1 METLQTPQVLGGTIA
16 ETGIKNTIPQN
27 PTGTYLASVSEGFP
41 EITQTPIASGGIPPA
56 GGDLNGM
63 LNLLSQFY
71 FFTQNGGIYTFNE
84 DVSTAIGGYA
94 KGAVLWY
101 QSPNGEN
108 IQVISNIENNTNNFN
123 NDPSLIGD
131 DTKPWS
137 YVDTKLSNMP
147 VASIVSFDY
156 PCDIGGLEP
165 LNDVSNPNGKLLSGV
180 DTLYPDFW
188 ELMLDNK
195 QKSVEGD
202 TVYDRYNKTQEEYTA
217 ELTAKGFC
225 GFYVIDEVNKTV
237 RLPYYGTAFLQG
249 CDSIDIDR
257 SAGLP
262 NIEGTFSGVGQAYNP
277 SPTPATLTG
286 AFYRKNTSDNSP
298 QGVKIQNDGGRDDY
312 FGFDASRY
320 NNVYGASTTV
330 QPKSVMVYYYVVCGN
345 TATGSSIINV
355 NGKQDKMQYEDL
367 PVPTSSTAGDV
378 FQYTGEDTLSLT
390 NGYFY
395 KSTQTGT
402 VPSSA
407 TISQTVGSGLSDLAV
422 VVATFETQTT
432 TSGNYVFTYGESSWL
447 FEGEI
452 VNLTSYGI
460 SYTGTPT
467 QGDELTVIYTASYNT
482 YSWEEVPTMNAYNKT
497 EIDDMIGDVSD
508 LLAQI

>member
-108 IQVISNIENNTNNFN
+108 IQVVSNIENNTNNFN

-147 VASIVSFDY
+147 VASIVSFEY

-165 LNDVSNPNGKLLSGV
+165 LNDISNPNGKLLSGV

-257 SAGLP
+257 EAGLP
-262 NIEGTFSGVGQAYNP
+262 NIQGQ
-277 SPTPATLTG
+277 
-286 AFYRKNTSDNSP
+286 F
-298 QGVKIQNDGGRDDY
+298 VGGRA
-312 FGFDASRY
+312 GNGASEADIKPPFYKIRT
-320 NNVYGASTTV
+320 YGGAGTGTSNQSVIIGMDLSTKNDTYGKSTTV
-330 QPKSVMVYYYVVCGN
+330 QPKAVMVYYYIVCGN

-367 PVPTSSTAGDV
+367 PVPTSATAGDV
-378 FQYTGEDTLSLT
+378 FQYTGEDTSTLT

-432 TSGNYVFTYGESSWL
+432 TSGNYVFTYNGSDWSL
-447 FEGEI
+447 GDTI
-452 VNLTSYGI
+452 IDLTDYGI

-467 QGDELTVIYTASYNT
+467 QGDELTVVYTASYNT
-482 YSWEEVPTMNAYNKT
+482 YTWEEIPTMDAYNKS
-497 EIDDMIGDVSD
+497 EINDMIGDVAD

>member
-101 QSPNGEN
+101 QSTNGEN
-108 IQVISNIENNTNNFN
+108 IQVVSNIENNTNNFN

-147 VASIVSFDY
+147 VASIVSFEY

-257 SAGLP
+257 EAGLP
-262 NIEGTFSGVGQAYNP
+262 NITGSSQAQDGYIRTSHNASGAISNLIRAGG
-277 SPTPATLTG
+277 SSRTG
-286 AFYRKNTSDNSP
+286 
-298 QGVKIQNDGGRDDY
+298 DGGQTAAY
-312 FGFDASRY
+312 FNFDASWS
-320 NNVYGASTTV
+320 NPIYGKSTTV
-330 QPKSVMVYYYVVCGN
+330 QPKSVMVYYYIVCGN

-378 FQYTGEDTLSLT
+378 FQYTGEDTSTLT

-407 TISQTVGSGLSDLAV
+407 TISQTVGSGLSNLSV
-422 VVATFETQTT
+422 VVSTFETQTT
-432 TSGNYVFTYGESSWL
+432 ISGNYVFTYDGDEWIL
-447 FEGEI
+447 GGNI
-452 VNLTSYGI
+452 VNLTNYGI
-460 SYTGTPT
+460 SYTGTPVLD
-467 QGDELTVIYTASYNT
+467 DELTVVYTASYNT
-482 YSWEEVPTMNAYNKT
+482 YSWEEIPTMNAYNKT
-497 EIDDMIGDVSD
+497 EIDDMIGDVAD